1 VQIGAKH
8 RVSSGVQL
16 EAFAAAVR
24 ANFPSKSLAGRFET
38 HAQIE
43 EIERDDDSKKVIAL

>member
-1 VQIGAKH
+1 MQIGAKH

-24 ANFPSKSLAGRFET
+24 ANFPSKSLFSYSRAVLKLMLKLR
-38 HAQIE
+38 
-43 EIERDDDSKKVIAL
+43 R